1 MFFKN
6 KNKIQIIINA
16 AVDIDDLKGKKLD
29 YEKTLKQIYINFI
42 NQYLLIAKILNK
54 SKNNQINICLIS
66 SVNVFLFDK
75 VFSLGYNLSK
85 SLQFELYKFFLTR
98 FKNYNVKIIFLSGMI
113 FIDFF
118 IPIKLSKNYWSCCM
132 KSNIKIYLF
141 SQKLY

>member
-29 YEKTLKQIYINFI
+29 YEKTLKQININFI

-98 FKNYNVKIIFLSGMI
+98 F
-113 FIDFF
+113 
-118 IPIKLSKNYWSCCM
+118 
-132 KSNIKIYLF
+132 
-141 SQKLY
+141 